1 MNAEVKK
8 MDLGNKILKLRKEKG
23 YSQEDLAEKLNVT
36 RQTIS
41 NWELGSTQPNPEQLK
56 GLSKI
61 LNVSIDELL
70 DNDIKGVIVEKVSN
84 TEKLAGIIIKIL
96 IKVIIIQ
103 IRIA

>member
-41 NWELGSTQPNPEQLK
+41 N
-56 GLSKI
+56 
-61 LNVSIDELL
+61 
-70 DNDIKGVIVEKVSN
+70 
-84 TEKLAGIIIKIL
+84 
-96 IKVIIIQ
+96 
-103 IRIA
+103 